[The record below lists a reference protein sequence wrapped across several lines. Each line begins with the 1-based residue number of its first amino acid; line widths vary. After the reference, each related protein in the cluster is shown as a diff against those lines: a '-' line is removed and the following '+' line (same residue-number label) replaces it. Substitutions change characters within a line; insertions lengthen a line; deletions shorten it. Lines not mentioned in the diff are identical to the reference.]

1 MWRRVLRSKCA
12 IGCLIL
18 GIVGGLEMFAL
29 AQDQTS
35 APPPP
40 ADAQTSVQQA
50 PQATQ
55 VRAVRL
61 SDVHGTVQVFQNGA
75 IVFDQARLNM
85 PVVQGMKFV
94 TSDDGRAEIQFE
106 DGSVARIAPNSS
118 LTITKLDRNADGTT
132 VTTMKADSGLTYYE
146 LDSAGGMY
154 SVRFGDD
161 SIAPNDGS
169 IFRVDLD
176 SAPELA
182 VMHGSVHIG
191 NSDGLSADIHTNQSA
206 RFDSAS
212 PNEYQLL
219 ESVTASSWD
228 QWNSDRDEA
237 LAELDQN
244 ATEARADT
252 GNPNNPAW
260 SDLDAYGNWYNVPG
274 YGLGWTP
281 SGVGEDWDPYG
292 YGYWGYYGGI
302 GYTWISGYSW
312 GWWPYRCGAWS
323 WFQGFGWMWFPGNCG
338 WAGAGFDG
346 GGLGYGYGYGY
357 GWYPYSVIWAIP
369 VGYHCPHRPGVF
381 HRPGHH
387 RMPAQPMVA
396 VDRNP
401 KFKQLF
407 RTVGV
412 RTAQPRMFQ
421 YQGKSIAPIQHSIHP
436 YGGGPLGEG
445 FSNTMERANPGVMVR
460 RAYKGVWYDPNA
472 IGGGHLAYRPGQT
485 QSPAPR
491 MGGVLNPGRAPVYN
505 PRPTSVYR
513 PPSAPRS
520 FGRPSGPPAPR
531 AEPMR
536 APTPMMRPPAAHPA
550 GHPHL

>member
-1 MWRRVLRSKCA
+1 MWRRALKRKLLFTCVL
-12 IGCLIL
+12 
-18 GIVGGLEMFAL
+18 VGAVSAWGLDGL

-40 ADAQTSVQQA
+40 ADAQASLQQA
-50 PQATQ
+50 PEATQ
-55 VRAVRL
+55 TRAVRL
-61 SDVHGTVQVFQNGA
+61 SDVHGTVQVLQNGEA
-75 IVFDQARLNM
+75 FFDQARLNM

-118 LTITKLDRNADGTT
+118 LTITKLSRNADGTT
-132 VTTMKADSGLTYYE
+132 VTTMEADTGLTYYE
-146 LDSAGGMY
+146 LDSNGGIY
-154 SVRFGDD
+154 SVRFGED
-161 SIAPNDGS
+161 SITPNDGS
-169 IFRVDLD
+169 IFRLDLD
-176 SAPELA
+176 STPELA

-191 NSDGLSADIHTNQSA
+191 NSDGLSADINTNQSA

-219 ESVTASSWD
+219 ESVTANSWD

-252 GNPNNPAW
+252 GTPNNPAW

-292 YGYWGYYGGI
+292 YGYWGYYDGI

-338 WAGAGFDG
+338 WAGAAFGG
-346 GGLGYGYGYGY
+346 GGLGYGYGYG
-357 GWYPYSVIWAIP
+357 WYPYAVIWTVPA
-369 VGYHCPHRPGVF
+369 GYHRPHRPKVF
-381 HRPGHH
+381 HRPGH
-387 RMPAQPMVA
+387 RRIPVEPMVA

-401 KFKQLF
+401 KFKHLF
-407 RTVGV
+407 RSVGV
-412 RTAQPRMFQ
+412 RTAQPRTLQFE
-421 YQGKSIAPIQHSIHP
+421 GKSIAPIQRSIHP
-436 YGGGPLGEG
+436 YRGGPLGEG
-445 FSNTMERANPGVMVR
+445 FSNTMERTNPGVMVR

-472 IGGGHLAYRPGQT
+472 GSGGHLVYRPGQT
-485 QSPAPR
+485 QSPSPR
-491 MGGVLNPGRAPVYN
+491 VDGLNPGRAPVYS
-505 PRPTSVYR
+505 PRPAPVYR
-513 PPSAPRS
+513 APSMPGN
-520 FGRPSGPPAPR
+520 FGRPAGPPAVRP
-531 AEPMR
+531 EPMR
-536 APTPMMRPPAAHPA
+536 APPPVMHAPAAHPA
-550 GHPHL
+550 GPSHR